1 MEFLKVDEKD
11 IRAFVTR
18 KYHPAGRPKIED
30 ELMKYASE
38 TYLRSLVY
46 KSDIPYMVRDLQQVQ
61 AEIRMQNHRLK
72 EVKIG
77 HSDLKKDIV
86 WVRIGECHLM
96 LQEVK
101 HEIESIDEG

>member
-1 MEFLKVDEKD
+1 MEFLKVDKKD
-11 IRAFVTR
+11 IRAFVTS

-30 ELMKYASE
+30 ELMKYAGE
-38 TYLRSLVY
+38 TYLNSLVY
-46 KSDIPYMVRDLQQVQ
+46 KRDIPDLVKDLQRIQD
-61 AEIRMQNHRLK
+61 ENRTQNRRLK

-77 HSDLKKDIV
+77 HSSLNQDIV
-86 WVRIGECHLM
+86 WIGIGECHLT

>member
-1 MEFLKVDEKD
+1 MEFLKVDKKD
-11 IRAFVTR
+11 IRAFVTG

-38 TYLRSLVY
+38 TYLHSLVY
-46 KSDIPYMVRDLQQVQ
+46 KSDIPYMARDLQRVQ
-61 AEIRMQNHRLK
+61 AEIRMQNRRLK

-77 HSDLKKDIV
+77 HSSLNQDIV
-86 WVRIGECHLM
+86 WIRIGECHLT